1 MNKSLLVL
9 MAAAILQFACQ
20 DRLSAQTGSPASAG
34 QQCSFSGVYQQG
46 GWTIPGLSGAVP
58 SGPRAALVYRVDGI
72 EDPKVAGVFS
82 TTLKA
87 GNSHSNLT
95 LLRCSPD
102 ASGQLIA
109 RFLPV
114 KVLEMRRFD
123 FNGKVFA
130 YGINYEVEL
139 MGPGGLR
146 SSLEYVPVVFYDTDG
161 TGHFTLLKYATGSMF
176 RSLEV
181 PEWTKKLS
189 K

>member
-1 MNKSLLVL
+1 MNKSLFLL
-9 MAAAILQFACQ
+9 MAAAMLQFACQ
-20 DRLSAQTGSPASAG
+20 DNLSAQTGSPESDP

-58 SGPRAALVYRVDGI
+58 NGPRAALVYRVNGV
-72 EDPKVAGVFS
+72 EDPKLSGVFS
-82 TTLKA
+82 TTLRA
-87 GNSHSNLT
+87 GIAHSNLT
-95 LLRCSPD
+95 LLRCSHD
-102 ASGQLIA
+102 APGQLIA

-114 KVLEMRRFD
+114 KTLEMRRFD

-146 SSLEYVPVVFYDTDG
+146 NSLEYVPVVFYDTDG
-161 TGHFTLLKYATGSMF
+161 SGHFTLLKYATSSMF

-181 PEWTKKLS
+181 PEWAKKPPM
-189 K
+189 

>member
-1 MNKSLLVL
+1 
-9 MAAAILQFACQ
+9 
-20 DRLSAQTGSPASAG
+20 
-34 QQCSFSGVYQQG
+34 
-46 GWTIPGLSGAVP
+46 
-58 SGPRAALVYRVDGI
+58 
-72 EDPKVAGVFS
+72 
-82 TTLKA
+82 
-87 GNSHSNLT
+87 
-95 LLRCSPD
+95 
-102 ASGQLIA
+102 
-109 RFLPV
+109 
-114 KVLEMRRFD
+114 MRRFD

-181 PEWTKKLS
+181 PEWTKKPS

>member
-1 MNKSLLVL
+1 MNKSRFLLVAAVTFL
-9 MAAAILQFACQ
+9 MVWA
-20 DRLSAQTGSPASAG
+20 DRASAQVGSLESDR

-46 GWTIPGLSGAVP
+46 GWTIPGLSGAIP
-58 SGPRAALVYRVDGI
+58 SGPRASLVYRVDGI
-72 EDPKVAGVFS
+72 EDPRVAGVFS
-82 TTLKA
+82 TTLRA
-87 GNSHSNLT
+87 GNAHSNLT

-146 SSLEYVPVVFYDTDG
+146 GSLEYVPVVLYDTDG
-161 TGHFTLLKYATGSMF
+161 SGHFTLLKYATGSMF

-181 PEWTKKLS
+181 PEWAKKPS